1 MWFLTC
7 FFPNAFIHRWTF
19 WKQHGIDVVVS
30 ITKMMTV
37 KFGIENITTFCFVL
51 RSKALLS
58 KDMGEVFDL
67 SKSCLDFGTLEVQQ
81 LEPPIDSKKL
91 QSTQPFKHIPATQF
105 EQSTIRAHQIWNHQT
120 NSLRPSSHSSDQDPS
135 DWHRAD
141 AVTCRLA
148 DLQRIDR
155 IRINEFRFLCLFL
168 YNLWSLFGHWRTD
181 IKYQLLCHCGSV
193 PAVVRAQLLRWK
205 QGSMSTCITWLLMV
219 VPWDALSAIS
229 GPCTRHL
236 PTIQTDFDKSCCK
249 VQNRIFCLLY
259 LEGCNF
265 SRVMWLVTSPL
276 MCISCFHAA
285 STPGA
290 GAPSTEDVLQG
301 LCAMAAARGFQ
312 LLLHPAVAGVGR
324 I

>member
-1 MWFLTC
+1 M
-7 FFPNAFIHRWTF
+7 NS
-19 WKQHGIDVVVS
+19 DV
-30 ITKMMTV
+30 
-37 KFGIENITTFCFVL
+37 FV
-51 RSKALLS
+51 
-58 KDMGEVFDL
+58 
-67 SKSCLDFGTLEVQQ
+67 
-81 LEPPIDSKKL
+81 
-91 QSTQPFKHIPATQF
+91 
-105 EQSTIRAHQIWNHQT
+105 
-120 NSLRPSSHSSDQDPS
+120 
-135 DWHRAD
+135 
-141 AVTCRLA
+141 
-148 DLQRIDR
+148 
-155 IRINEFRFLCLFL
+155 CLFL
-168 YNLWSLFGHWRTD
+168 YNFWSLFGNWRID
-181 IKYQLLCHCGSV
+181 IKYQQLCHCGSV

-205 QGSMSTCITWLLMV
+205 QGSMSTCITWLSMV

-236 PTIQTDFDKSCCK
+236 PTIQADFVKSCCK

-285 STPGA
+285 STPGS

-301 LCAMAAARGFQ
+301 LCAMAAAGGFQ